1 MYFQDTPNE
10 TFAGTIQN
18 TLEVIPVSSS
28 HPWETAFL
36 SLQVTN
42 KMTEGLPP
50 EYMTRQSSLSAKVS
64 VL

>member
-1 MYFQDTPNE
+1 MYFQDTANE
-10 TFAGTIQN
+10 TFAGIIQN

-28 HPWETAFL
+28 HPWKTAFL
-36 SLQVTN
+36 SLS

-50 EYMTRQSSLSAKVS
+50 EYMTRHSYLSAKLS